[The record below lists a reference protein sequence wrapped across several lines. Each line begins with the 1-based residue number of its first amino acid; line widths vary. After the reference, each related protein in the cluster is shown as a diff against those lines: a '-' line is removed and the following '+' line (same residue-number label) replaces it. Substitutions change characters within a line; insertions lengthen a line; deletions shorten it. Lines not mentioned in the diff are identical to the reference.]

1 MLENTVALLLG
12 IALNFLTTLKDRN
25 EQGKMVWPWAWC
37 KAHPYTA
44 ALAIL
49 APLTGAWVMGMGEI
63 SKLTAAGLGYA
74 GSDVTSSLAQG
85 AKNQVVR

>member
-1 MLENTVALLLG
+1 MLENAIALLLG

-25 EQGKMVWPWAWC
+25 ETGKRVYPWAWC
-37 KAHPYTA
+37 KANPYTA

-49 APLTGAWVMGMGEI
+49 APLTGAWVMGLGEI

-74 GSDVTSSLAQG
+74 GSDVTSSIAAG
-85 AKNQVVR
+85 AKNRVAR